1 MDYVL
6 VNNVVADNQWQQI
19 KTQAS
24 DPKHPNVISL
34 VSAPKLGKYFGEPG
48 VNGINVLDRLT
59 HRKYHPGQY
68 RFFNDVPV
76 PYWDKVF
83 VNKDGSI
90 SIYDHGSEIGK
101 EYLYPNTRRA
111 AQDVRYTNPDGT
123 MDYIEEYAYD
133 GTIFSNL
140 FYAEDEMLEMVF
152 YDQRHRPVV
161 RYYLY
166 QKVINLV
173 TVEDPET
180 HEVLKRYDSLDAFYN
195 DQLRSIVTKDDTVT
209 IDYMGVEL
217 MALANTESHNILRLV
232 ESPLDDQGQ
241 VRGNLADILTDRI
254 KKIQTVQVSA
264 ADYKILQ
271 NQDLPLEKVVIIID
285 NQSM

>member
-19 KTQAS
+19 KAQAS

-152 YDQRHRPVV
+152 YDQQQRPVV

-195 DQLRSIVTKDDTVT
+195 DQLQSIVTADDTVT

-217 MALANTESHNILRLV
+217 LALANTKSHNILRLA
-232 ESPLDDQGQ
+232 ESPLDDQGH
-241 VRGNLADILTDRI
+241 VRGNLVDILTDRI
-254 KKIQTVQVSA
+254 KTIQTVQVSA
-264 ADYKILQ
+264 DDYKILEK
-271 NQDLPLEKVVIIID
+271 QDLPLEKVTIITD
-285 NQSM
+285 NVNI